1 MVHLPEASS
10 SSLAVDFWRWG
21 GSCSASLWKPVAMME
36 AFLMLFIFKLDVEP
50 PLKTPLWGWRLR
62 PNLGEEMTSRR
73 RAAGERELACC
84 NGSALGLAGRLL
96 IYLAAAG
103 EAGY

>member
-36 AFLMLFIFKLDVEP
+36 AFLEP

-73 RAAGERELACC
+73 RAAGERELTCC

-96 IYLAAAG
+96 IYLGAAG
-103 EAGY
+103 EAGS